1 MNSKMP
7 LRSRSLMQV
16 AGALALGLA
25 VMASALPAQA
35 QQGPTPLMDDHGVPV
50 PRLTPGERTRAI
62 LQMQNATSAGR
73 RPTISGAESQKLV
86 DNYLASIGKGGA
98 GPVIAGIG
106 EGASFT
112 GSGN

>member
-1 MNSKMP
+1 MNSKML
-7 LRSRSLMQV
+7 LRPCRLMRV

-25 VMASALPAQA
+25 VTAPALPAQA

-73 RPTISGAESQKLV
+73 RPTIGGAESQKMV
-86 DNYLASIGKGGA
+86 DNFVASIGKGGA
-98 GPVIAGIG
+98 GATIAGIG

>member
-1 MNSKMP
+1 M
-7 LRSRSLMQV
+7 RDRSLRQA

-25 VMASALPAQA
+25 VLASALPAQA

-50 PRLTPGERTRAI
+50 PRLAPGERTRAI

-73 RPTISGAESQKLV
+73 RPTVGGAESQKQV

-98 GPVIAGIG
+98 GPVIEGIG
-106 EGASFT
+106 EGAAFT
-112 GSGN
+112 GGGN